1 MTGGSVARSVITHI
15 TRLIWYD
22 QVSSTRPGPSLP
34 VAVVPWLIALV
45 TSSDAIRTASE
56 ISGSRCHFR
65 SAVVVNSRATLADSG
80 TGGSVMPTCL
90 SVVAASID
98 VGASHCPS
106 PWRRSLTCVEAICC
120 PWYMDQ
126 PPSLMLGAS
135 AKGQRMRYDATS
147 GVQMQVHLHRHQ
159 LLLEVTCRGTPGN
172 CLFRACLDRSGA
184 GTGRLERVSG
194 SSNQFM
200 QKSRKGCTVDLAYGG
215 IWPLQLPGAEW
226 QKSSYSNPSG
236 NCVEM
241 ARLPAGQ
248 VAVRDSK
255 RPGDPVL
262 VFTWAEWSAFVTAL
276 RTAHAC
282 LPLAASAARLRAW
295 HSPPDLDRYRPDPA
309 TPMGRRACAGGY
321 PAPPGPVPASA
332 RASRARCQDV
342 FRRLPGPVPGPPGR
356 GASGPDVRGDSP
368 GGRGV
373 RERGKPGSRIVGRW
387 LGGSAGQRGVAGG
400 AVAQKRSWNENDAS
414 SYGVS
419 PPRVGDFRGRVFMG
433 RAHGQSSRTGRRR
446 GPDSGRA
453 CRRRPH
459 SSADTAWCPASAA
472 SRGQTDHT

>member
-1 MTGGSVARSVITHI
+1 
-15 TRLIWYD
+15 
-22 QVSSTRPGPSLP
+22 
-34 VAVVPWLIALV
+34 
-45 TSSDAIRTASE
+45 
-56 ISGSRCHFR
+56 
-65 SAVVVNSRATLADSG
+65 
-80 TGGSVMPTCL
+80 
-90 SVVAASID
+90 
-98 VGASHCPS
+98 
-106 PWRRSLTCVEAICC
+106 
-120 PWYMDQ
+120 
-126 PPSLMLGAS
+126 MLGAS

-200 QKSRKGCTVDLAYGG
+200 QKSRKGCPVDLAYGG

-321 PAPPGPVPASA
+321 PGPAWTGPGLRPGVA
-332 RASRARCQDV
+332 RPLPG
-342 FRRLPGPVPGPPGR
+342 RLPAPAWTG
-356 GASGPDVRGDSP
+356 SGPHPDGAPAVRMSAAIVRVGAVRGSAESLGLESWD
-368 GGRGV
+368 GGLAGA
-373 RERGKPGSRIVGRW
+373 PGSEGWRAARW
-387 LGGSAGQRGVAGG
+387 LKKVL
-400 AVAQKRSWNENDAS
+400 E
-414 SYGVS
+414 
-419 PPRVGDFRGRVFMG
+419 
-433 RAHGQSSRTGRRR
+433 
-446 GPDSGRA
+446 
-453 CRRRPH
+453 
-459 SSADTAWCPASAA
+459 
-472 SRGQTDHT
+472 

>member
-159 LLLEVTCRGTPGN
+159 LLLEVTCRWTPGH

-262 VFTWAEWSAFVTAL
+262 VFTWAEWSAFVTAI
-276 RTAHAC
+276 RTVSAC
-282 LPLAASAARLRAW
+282 LPLPAPDRRLRAW
-295 HSPPDLDRYRPDPA
+295 RSPFDLDRY
-309 TPMGRRACAGGY
+309 
-321 PAPPGPVPASA
+321 
-332 RASRARCQDV
+332 
-342 FRRLPGPVPGPPGR
+342 LPGP
-356 GASGPDVRGDSP
+356 STWTVRGESSGMRTFSCAQLWSFSAARGRLPWSGFHGEGAWSEQPSRSAAQTGLWSP
-368 GGRGV
+368 
-373 RERGKPGSRIVGRW
+373 
-387 LGGSAGQRGVAGG
+387 LLSAGPQFCGYCLAPSFGGFARPSGSHLRTRAG
-400 AVAQKRSWNENDAS
+400 
-414 SYGVS
+414 
-419 PPRVGDFRGRVFMG
+419 
-433 RAHGQSSRTGRRR
+433 
-446 GPDSGRA
+446 
-453 CRRRPH
+453 
-459 SSADTAWCPASAA
+459 
-472 SRGQTDHT
+472 

>member
-1 MTGGSVARSVITHI
+1 
-15 TRLIWYD
+15 
-22 QVSSTRPGPSLP
+22 
-34 VAVVPWLIALV
+34 
-45 TSSDAIRTASE
+45 
-56 ISGSRCHFR
+56 
-65 SAVVVNSRATLADSG
+65 
-80 TGGSVMPTCL
+80 
-90 SVVAASID
+90 
-98 VGASHCPS
+98 
-106 PWRRSLTCVEAICC
+106 
-120 PWYMDQ
+120 
-126 PPSLMLGAS
+126 LGAS

-200 QKSRKGCTVDLAYGG
+200 QKSRKGCPVDLAYGG

-309 TPMGRRACAGGY
+309 TPMGRRACAGGF
-321 PAPPGPVPASA
+321 PAPRGPVPASA

-342 FRRLPGPVPGPPGR
+342 FRRPPGPVPGPT
-356 GASGPDVRGDSP
+356 
-368 GGRGV
+368 
-373 RERGKPGSRIVGRW
+373 
-387 LGGSAGQRGVAGG
+387 
-400 AVAQKRSWNENDAS
+400 
-414 SYGVS
+414 
-419 PPRVGDFRGRVFMG
+419 
-433 RAHGQSSRTGRRR
+433 RTGRQRSGCPRR
-446 GPDSGRA
+446 
-453 CRRRPH
+453 
-459 SSADTAWCPASAA
+459 
-472 SRGQTDHT
+472 